1 MAVSIFVD
9 WFILLTQEFLRQ
21 DSTKLAQFPT
31 ESQLRGTC
39 CWLFCCILNGY
50 EWMLAEIYRLNV
62 ISDQFRGSSWSPY
75 LNFMQLI
82 IYFLIILNTISLRSR
97 KWSLQDLNVRPLVY
111 PRWSVCLTK
120 TLPHNSDSDL
130 VESPIPINQSTQ
142 PQQAQQF
149 QHVQNLAD
157 FHHFQRSACTRDSCR
172 SQRPT
177 EYRIFF
183 IKSDLY
189 NT

>member
-1 MAVSIFVD
+1 MGLLIKKILAVGPSI
-9 WFILLTQEFLRQ
+9 
-21 DSTKLAQFPT
+21 
-31 ESQLRGTC
+31 
-39 CWLFCCILNGY
+39 
-50 EWMLAEIYRLNV
+50 
-62 ISDQFRGSSWSPY
+62 
-75 LNFMQLI
+75 
-82 IYFLIILNTISLRSR
+82 
-97 KWSLQDLNVRPLVY
+97 
-111 PRWSVCLTK
+111 CLTK
-120 TLPHNSDSDL
+120 TLPHNSNSDL
-130 VESPIPINQSTQ
+130 VESSIPIDQSTQ
-142 PQQAQQF
+142 PQQSQQF